1 MRLNSKGTTNK
12 KRGKQ
17 QSSAALVKAF
27 ESVYKH
33 QKKVKAAVEEYR
45 NARDA
50 VAKTRLTLKGACPG
64 SSERDALQRSLE
76 QAKQVAK
83 RAAEKA
89 AMVKAKLRTAK
100 AKARAL
106 EFAEV
111 EKLRKREEK
120 YKRKR
125 DLDKAIE
132 AFVKKWN
139 KKRDREEA
147 AKEAKQAR
155 KYAIKLRSLALMLG
169 DKEKETAAGVAEE
182 AKAAARRATKARKKR
197 V

>member
-33 QKKVKAAVEEYR
+33 QKKVKFAVEEYR
-45 NARDA
+45 SARDA

-111 EKLRKREEK
+111 EKFRKREEK

-125 DLDKAIE
+125 ILI
-132 AFVKKWN
+132 
-139 KKRDREEA
+139 R
-147 AKEAKQAR
+147 
-155 KYAIKLRSLALMLG
+155 L
-169 DKEKETAAGVAEE
+169 
-182 AKAAARRATKARKKR
+182 
-197 V
+197 

>member
-1 MRLNSKGTTNK
+1 ML
-12 KRGKQ
+12 
-17 QSSAALVKAF
+17 
-27 ESVYKH
+27 
-33 QKKVKAAVEEYR
+33 
-45 NARDA
+45 
-50 VAKTRLTLKGACPG
+50 
-64 SSERDALQRSLE
+64 
-76 QAKQVAK
+76 
-83 RAAEKA
+83 
-89 AMVKAKLRTAK
+89 KAKLRTAK

-155 KYAIKLRSLALMLG
+155 KYTIKLRSLALISG
-169 DKEKETAAGVAEE
+169 DKEYRTAESVAED
-182 AKAAARRATKARKKR
+182 AKAAARRASMARRKR